1 MLCNNVF
8 TLQTFAKFRCGVA
21 PLRLETGR
29 YERLS
34 PEQRTCFFCTDY
46 IESEEHVLLSCPVY
60 DDLRLTVESVIK
72 SGYAEYDSLTNCDK
86 RNLLCECDKMFC
98 QNLLRYFTQASVFD
112 LQITNFNML
121 IF

>member
-21 PLRLETGR
+21 QLRLETGR

-34 PEQRTCFFCTDY
+34 PEQRTCFYCTDC
-46 IESEEHVLLSCPVY
+46 IESEEHVLLTCPVY

-72 SGYAEYDSLTNCDK
+72 SGYAEYDSLKVINRDK
-86 RNLLCECDKMFC
+86 RKLLCECVLPKS
-98 QNLLRYFTQASVFD
+98 AP
-112 LQITNFNML
+112 

>member
-34 PEQRTCFFCTDY
+34 PEQRTCFYCTDC
-46 IESEEHVLLSCPVY
+46 IESEEHVLLSCPEY

-72 SGYAEYDSLTNCDK
+72 SGYAEYDSLTNRDK

-98 QNLLRYFTQASVFD
+98 QNLLRYFRQTSVFD